1 MDRRSFL
8 GFLSVSLLASGGI
21 REAVASSSKEPLT
34 ICVSLDA
41 QRLVV
46 FSGLD
51 EIASSPI
58 SSGKAGHTTPTGIFS
73 ILDKRTFHRSN
84 IYSNAP
90 MPHMQRL
97 TWSGIALH
105 ASNHVPGYAA
115 SHGCVRMPND
125 FARDLFAM
133 TQLQAHV
140 VITRESIRP
149 KSIRHRTLPDA
160 LTPYDRLMA
169 GNLELRLDTLDPHA
183 EGVEVASAG
192 QMTATVTDA
201 GSAETPRSPLRLFL
215 TRRTHR
221 ELTRDAQQLLN
232 TLGFDAG
239 ATDGFAGPRTADAL
253 RRFQKEAGLTPT
265 GYLAKADIAA
275 LYEAAGKGDVPA
287 GHLYAR
293 RDFVPI
299 FDMPVHLKSPE
310 RPLGAHLVTVS
321 AITAGRATW
330 NGLSL
335 SDRPAPSVAGLTA
348 LEPDAAPTAA
358 QVDLASTL
366 GRLQL
371 TPAISDR
378 LSRELTVGSSLAISD
393 NGLGTETGKGTDFI
407 VLTRRG

>member
-8 GFLSVSLLASGGI
+8 CLLSVSLLAPGGI
-21 REAVASSSKEPLT
+21 RKADASSSTQPLT

-46 FSGLD
+46 FSGVD

-58 SSGKAGHTTPTGIFS
+58 SSGKAGHATPTGIFS

-105 ASNHVPGYAA
+105 ASNHVPGYPA
-115 SHGCVRMPND
+115 SHGCVRMPD
-125 FARDLFAM
+125 GFARDLFAM

-140 VITRESIRP
+140 IITRESIRP
-149 KSIRHRTLPDA
+149 QSIRHRTLPDA
-160 LTPYDRLMA
+160 LSPYDRLMA
-169 GNLELRLDTLDPHA
+169 GNLELRLDTLYPHA
-183 EGVEVASAG
+183 NGVEVASAG
-192 QMTATVTDA
+192 QMNATANDA
-201 GSAETPRSPLRLFL
+201 GSIEPRSPLRLFL

-239 ATDGFAGPRTADAL
+239 AADGLAGPRTTDAL
-253 RRFQKEAGLTPT
+253 RRFQKEAGLKPS
-265 GYLAKADIAA
+265 GSLSKADIDG

-287 GHLYAR
+287 AHLYAR
-293 RDFVPI
+293 RDFTPI
-299 FDMPVHLKSPE
+299 FDMPVHLKAPE
-310 RPLGAHLVTVS
+310 RPLGAHLATVS

-330 NGLSL
+330 SGLTL
-335 SDRPAPSVAGLTA
+335 TDRPAPSVAGLTA
-348 LEPDAAPTAA
+348 LDPETALTA
-358 QVDLASTL
+358 TQVDLASTL
-366 GRLQL
+366 DRLQL
-371 TPAISDR
+371 TPSVAER